1 MHERKNEMSHF
12 SADLG
17 FLADVSAR
25 MRDWL
30 EAGLSGRTKVRGEV
44 RPEVLH
50 QQLKSFS
57 SAAEQGLSR
66 ERWLELVDVVLANS
80 THSIQ
85 SGFLNQL
92 YGGFQPPGIAGDWLA
107 TLLNMSMA
115 TLEISPVATVIES
128 ILFERARELVGYP
141 AASEAALAGGTLA
154 PGGSNGNMVALLIAR
169 NSRYPETKQA
179 GLAAGRNHSRQPLCF
194 FISKDAHYSF
204 GKAANAMGIG
214 TDHVIG
220 VDVDES
226 GRMVPSALARAVA
239 EARAAGLEPFFV
251 GATAGTTVRAAFDP
265 IGDIADVCAAEGLWL
280 HVDAALGGTMLF
292 SKSARGLLAGLD
304 RADSLVWDAHKLMN
318 VPLVASILLCRNPA
332 HLVESNSGGGED
344 YLFHAGKENRW
355 DTGVSSLQCGRR
367 ADVLKIFFAW
377 VMTGETNWGHVIDEH
392 LSRTSRFAVRV
403 AADSRL
409 ELVYPAETVSL
420 CFRVKGVA
428 QAKHGKNASEPIDQ
442 LALRELLAREGRFM
456 VNYAHDKNG
465 QPFFRLIALNNLV
478 TDEVYEDL
486 FSSLLRLAG
495 HGNTARLR

>member
-17 FLADVSAR
+17 FLAEVSAR
-25 MRDWL
+25 MREWL
-30 EAGLSGRTKVRGEV
+30 EDGLSGRTRVRGELCT
-44 RPEVLH
+44 EVLL

-57 SAAEQGLSR
+57 SAAEQGLAR
-66 ERWLELVDVVLANS
+66 GRWLDLVDVVLANS

-85 SGFLNQL
+85 SGFMNQL

-115 TLEISPVATVIES
+115 TLEISPVATVIEA
-128 ILFERARELVGYP
+128 ILFERARQLVGYP
-141 AASEAALAGGTLA
+141 AASEAALAGGTLV
-154 PGGSNGNMVALLIAR
+154 PGGSNGNMAALLIAR
-169 NSRYPETKQA
+169 NARYPVTKQA
-179 GLAAGRNHSRQPLCF
+179 GLAAGRNHSRLPLCF

-204 GKAANAMGIG
+204 GKAANATGIG

-220 VDVDES
+220 VDVDAS
-226 GRMVPSALARAVA
+226 GRMLPGALARAVSD
-239 EARAAGLEPFFV
+239 ARAAGLEPFFV

-265 IGDIADVCAAEGLWL
+265 IGPIVDICAAEGLWL

-292 SKSARGLLAGLD
+292 SKAARGLLAGLE

-318 VPLVASILLCRNPA
+318 VPLVASILLCRDPA

-355 DTGVSSLQCGRR
+355 DSGVSSLQCGRR
-367 ADVLKIFFAW
+367 ADALKIFFAW
-377 VMTGETNWGHVIDEH
+377 VMTGEATWGRTIDEH
-392 LSRTSRFAVRV
+392 LSRTGRFAARV
-403 AADSRL
+403 AADPRL

-420 CFRVKGVA
+420 CFRVKGA
-428 QAKHGKNASEPIDQ
+428 YQGSQNRSAFEPIDQ
-442 LALRELLAREGRFM
+442 LALREQLAGEGRFM
-456 VNYAHDKNG
+456 VNYAHDSSG

-478 TDEVYEDL
+478 TDEAYEDL
-486 FSSLLRLAG
+486 FASLLRIAG
-495 HGNTARLR
+495 HGDTACLG